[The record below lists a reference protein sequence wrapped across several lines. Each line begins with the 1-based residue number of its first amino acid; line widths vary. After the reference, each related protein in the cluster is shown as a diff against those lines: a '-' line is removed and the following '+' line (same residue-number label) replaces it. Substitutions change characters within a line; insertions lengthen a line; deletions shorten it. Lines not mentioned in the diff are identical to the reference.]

1 MDKQEIQNTLYIPQ
15 ETWDNELGILLIND
29 IIDAR
34 KKEGITQKQLEAMSG
49 VKQPIISRMER
60 GNTDPKLST
69 ILKILGSF
77 GKTLHSICKREQR
90 IDMAFLY
97 IKKKPCTGFLFNI
110 CIPVNYMAL
119 RSFFAIV
126 LNQFFYLFDILF
138 YLYRVFFC
146 I

>member
-15 ETWDNELGILLIND
+15 ETWDNELCILLIND

-60 GNTDPKLST
+60 GTTDPKLST

-77 GKTLHSICKREQR
+77 GKTLQIVSIKEN
-90 IDMAFLY
+90 
-97 IKKKPCTGFLFNI
+97 KK
-110 CIPVNYMAL
+110 
-119 RSFFAIV
+119 
-126 LNQFFYLFDILF
+126 
-138 YLYRVFFC
+138 
-146 I
+146 